1 MHAVMAVR
9 AKEFEAQLQPA
20 DMPPHLLRQREC
32 GIEVRGVDGQIK
44 RRGHGL
50 SAGKR
55 SLGAGGMSFTGAAA
69 GVGAGA
75 GVTGRFASARR
86 SAACRSLARSAERR
100 VGKGGVSPFRSW
112 WSPYH

>member
-75 GVTGRFASARR
+75 GAR
-86 SAACRSLARSAERR
+86 
-100 VGKGGVSPFRSW
+100 KGGGEGKRVSVRVDLGGGR
-112 WSPYH
+112 YIKK

>member
-69 GVGAGA
+69 GEGAGA
-75 GVTGRFASARR
+75 GVTGGFARARR
-86 SAACRSLARSAERR
+86 SAACRPPAWRDGKRGGWGGGGSVR
-100 VGKGGVSPFRSW
+100 VDS
-112 WSPYH
+112 